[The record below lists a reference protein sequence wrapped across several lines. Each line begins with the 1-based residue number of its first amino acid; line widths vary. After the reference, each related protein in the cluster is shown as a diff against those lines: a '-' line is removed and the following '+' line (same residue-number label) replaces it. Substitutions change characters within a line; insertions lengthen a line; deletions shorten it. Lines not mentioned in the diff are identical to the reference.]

1 MIPLQIMVDRAR
13 LPWDG
18 HLHEL
23 LEAVIIS
30 PRAKPAALRYAFAV
44 HRALLR
50 LLHVDAARLPLLYYD
65 VDQKVHPF
73 TEGVVEPPPEG

>member
-1 MIPLQIMVDRAR
+1 MVDRVR

-30 PRAKPAALRYAFAV
+30 PRAKPPALRYAFAV

-50 LLHVDAARLPLLYYD
+50 LLGVDEARLPLLHYD
-65 VDQKVHPF
+65 VDRMRNPF
-73 TEGVVEPPPEG
+73 TEGVVQPA